1 MVRKFVKK
9 LSQSEL
15 GRVGWNM
22 VGSVGVSKMDS
33 YQLFGLCINA
43 PDVWVTATPSLS
55 ISTSTDALELEL
67 ELELESSE
75 IDLELSKNENVKQNV
90 EKVKRKKE

>member
-67 ELELESSE
+67 ELESSE